1 VSGSGRD
8 FPKDCECVAVGYLNQ
23 ANKVIMKN
31 QFAVCDDSNVERNK
45 IYLALNIEARYIQLR
60 SKNTKLDGTFLQS
73 MCGFCREK
81 KF

>member
-1 VSGSGRD
+1 
-8 FPKDCECVAVGYLNQ
+8 
-23 ANKVIMKN
+23 MKN